1 MKIYCMSD
9 IHACLASFE
18 EALSKVTDHL
28 GDEDT
33 MLLLLGDYIHGGE
46 DGRKVID
53 RIMQLQDNYGYE
65 KVIALMG
72 NHEEWV
78 VEGSSTIDS
87 MFGHSYDS
95 FYDEDNNDDCY
106 ISWMSSL
113 PRYYTEGN
121 TIFVHAGIDECT
133 GSMWEWET
141 SDDIYTSKY
150 PAETGK
156 IDGLDM
162 KVVAGHIYTS
172 EIADNPGFNDIYY
185 DGENHIYIDGNVLT
199 TGNIPVLLVDTDTD
213 SYYHVEDGECWLL
226 EKYEEE

>member
-72 NHEEWV
+72 NHEE
-78 VEGSSTIDS
+78 
-87 MFGHSYDS
+87 
-95 FYDEDNNDDCY
+95 
-106 ISWMSSL
+106 
-113 PRYYTEGN
+113 
-121 TIFVHAGIDECT
+121 
-133 GSMWEWET
+133 
-141 SDDIYTSKY
+141 
-150 PAETGK
+150 
-156 IDGLDM
+156 
-162 KVVAGHIYTS
+162 
-172 EIADNPGFNDIYY
+172 
-185 DGENHIYIDGNVLT
+185 
-199 TGNIPVLLVDTDTD
+199 
-213 SYYHVEDGECWLL
+213 
-226 EKYEEE
+226 